1 MLVISTL
8 SSDSATAFLLPPGVQ
23 RVAKTFSMRQQ
34 PGLNPLAG
42 NQHCGSRYSDPHP
55 KNLRSS
61 TGYSKAREKSSRQ
74 AKFAINTSVYNGF

>member
-55 KNLRSS
+55 KIYDQAQDTPRHMKNPAAKLNL
-61 TGYSKAREKSSRQ
+61 Q
-74 AKFAINTSVYNGF
+74 